1 MVVLLET
8 VLVMV
13 LVDTVTVVV
22 EGVAWVLTMTV
33 DVTVL
38 VDGTRVRVV
47 TTGGNLEEQND

>member
-1 MVVLLET
+1 MDT

-33 DVTVL
+33 EVTVL